1 MRSLATISSN
11 EESESTI
18 IKQQEMR
25 SEMSSGWQKM
35 LQKFLTA
42 LVSQSELR
50 VWSTSDRR
58 GNTEWHAYDPETG
71 RSICV
76 ASETEMR
83 HWIEQSY
90 YH

>member
-1 MRSLATISSN
+1 MKSLANLSIKDKADSTISQDTQRPKMFSKLW
-11 EESESTI
+11 EKILTAIVSKSEMQVWSESD
-18 IKQQEMR
+18 R
-25 SEMSSGWQKM
+25 S
-35 LQKFLTA
+35 
-42 LVSQSELR
+42 
-50 VWSTSDRR
+50 

>member
-1 MRSLATISSN
+1 MRAFANLSTKEEL
-11 EESESTI
+11 ESEI
-18 IKQQEMR
+18 IQEQETPSKML
-25 SEMSSGWQKM
+25 SGWQKM
-35 LQKFLTA
+35 VQKFLTA
-42 LVSQSELR
+42 VVSKRELR
-50 VWSTSDRR
+50 VWSTSDRS

-71 RSICV
+71 RSIHV

>member
-1 MRSLATISSN
+1 MRSFANLSTK
-11 EESESTI
+11 EELESTI
-18 IKQQEMR
+18 VQEQEMP
-25 SEMSSGWQKM
+25 SKMLSGWQKM
-35 LQKFLTA
+35 VQKFLTA
-42 LVSQSELR
+42 VVSKRELR
-50 VWSTSDRR
+50 VWSTSDRS

>member
-1 MRSLATISSN
+1 MRSVANLSIKDKAD
-11 EESESTI
+11 STI
-18 IKQQEMR
+18 TQDTQHQD
-25 SEMSSGWQKM
+25 SKM
-35 LQKFLTA
+35 FSTIWQKFLTA
-42 LVSQSELR
+42 IVSKSELQ
-50 VWSTSDRR
+50 VWSESNRS

-83 HWIEQSY
+83 HWIEESY

>member
-1 MRSLATISSN
+1 MKSVANLSIKDKADSTISQD
-11 EESESTI
+11 T
-18 IKQQEMR
+18 QR
-25 SEMSSGWQKM
+25 PKM
-35 LQKFLTA
+35 FSKLWQKFLTA
-42 LVSQSELR
+42 LVGKRELQ
-50 VWSTSDRR
+50 VWSESDRS
-58 GNTEWHAYDPETG
+58 GNKEWHAYDPETG

>member
-1 MRSLATISSN
+1 MFSKI
-11 EESESTI
+11 
-18 IKQQEMR
+18 
-25 SEMSSGWQKM
+25 W
-35 LQKFLTA
+35 QKFLTA
-42 LVSQSELR
+42 LVSKSELR
-50 VWSTSDRR
+50 VWSESDRS

>member
-1 MRSLATISSN
+1 MKSVANLSIKEQADSTIS
-11 EESESTI
+11 
-18 IKQQEMR
+18 QDPQRQEMLTKL
-25 SEMSSGWQKM
+25 W
-35 LQKFLTA
+35 QKFLTA
-42 LVSQSELR
+42 IVSKSELR
-50 VWSTSDRR
+50 VWSASDRS

-83 HWIEQSY
+83 HLIEQSY